1 MLDACSET
9 CGLIAGA
16 VGALSFGSFG
26 VPIKFITNVKVDPLV
41 MQSYKSTVCFLTC
54 WLVIPLGEPFRFSPW
69 GIVSGLFWVPG
80 ATAGIYGIRNAGLAI
95 SVGTWSSLNVIISF
109 FWGIL
114 VFDEKVKSLEGA
126 GAAALVLIIG
136 LIGMSINSAPVKE
149 DGDKDRDR
157 DDLAVPLL
165 KEGKDLSMSR
175 SSSFSDDEADVG
187 VVEAGGGAG
196 VGSTIEMVKAP
207 KKKDVGAPPKF
218 PRNGGTH
225 NSKPGIITRRKKT
238 DGNVS
243 RDDNKKANKKG
254 GSSAPAIIPSA
265 SKDVKGEEKDDEI
278 YFFEGRIKLTKRQ
291 VGIIGAVINGVWG
304 GNSMIPLHYASQQG
318 FHGAGYLISFS
329 TGAML
334 VTVLMWISRYFY
346 NLYCW
351 DFDKTQAYNA
361 LPSLHIREM
370 WLAGFLSGS
379 LYSLGNFCSI
389 MAVTSLGQAVGYSFV
404 QAAMLVS
411 GIWGIF
417 YFGEVQ
423 GFKRRLKWL
432 LSSVVTIGGILW
444 LSYEH
449 QGAVAHRR
457 LLAIDL

>member
-1 MLDACSET
+1 M
-9 CGLIAGA
+9 
-16 VGALSFGSFG
+16 
-26 VPIKFITNVKVDPLV
+26 
-41 MQSYKSTVCFLTC
+41 
-54 WLVIPLGEPFRFSPW
+54 
-69 GIVSGLFWVPG
+69 
-80 ATAGIYGIRNAGLAI
+80 
-95 SVGTWSSLNVIISF
+95 
-109 FWGIL
+109 
-114 VFDEKVKSLEGA
+114 
-126 GAAALVLIIG
+126 
-136 LIGMSINSAPVKE
+136 
-149 DGDKDRDR
+149 
-157 DDLAVPLL
+157 
-165 KEGKDLSMSR
+165 
-175 SSSFSDDEADVG
+175 
-187 VVEAGGGAG
+187 
-196 VGSTIEMVKAP
+196 
-207 KKKDVGAPPKF
+207 
-218 PRNGGTH
+218 
-225 NSKPGIITRRKKT
+225 
-238 DGNVS
+238 
-243 RDDNKKANKKG
+243 
-254 GSSAPAIIPSA
+254 
-265 SKDVKGEEKDDEI
+265 
-278 YFFEGRIKLTKRQ
+278 
-291 VGIIGAVINGVWG
+291 
-304 GNSMIPLHYASQQG
+304 
-318 FHGAGYLISFS
+318 ISFS

-334 VTVLMWISRYFY
+334 VTILMWISRYFY

-457 LLAIDL
+457 LLAIDV